1 MLKVVKAF
9 VSGLSDKERKLFY
22 MTCAILGVVLFD
34 RIIVG
39 PVTERLSMLK
49 EETRAQMRLTQQNIQ
64 ILEYRDRIINNAL
77 KYEAYYVPKVLS
89 REERIGRFLRDVEDI
104 ARQAGVSLS
113 DISPVRVPEGQDMP
127 VYGLTLECDGEMQN
141 MISFFYGIDASE
153 KPIRIS
159 AFNMG
164 VMSAED
170 HTVRCRIDIDKLIV
184 TTEGIPFDEVDTEA
198 RRPATEEPV
207 DDDFFVT
214 DQLIIE

>member
-22 MTCAILGVVLFD
+22 MTCAVLGVVLFD

-77 KYEAYYVPKVLS
+77 KYEPYYVSKVLS

-104 ARQAGVSLS
+104 ARKAGVSLS
-113 DISPVRVPEGQDMP
+113 DISPVRVPEDQQMP

-141 MISFFYGIDASE
+141 MVSFFYGIDASE
-153 KPIRIS
+153 KPIRVS
-159 AFNMG
+159 AFTMD
-164 VMSAED
+164 VMNAED

-184 TTEGIPFDEVDTEA
+184 TSEGIPLDEADRGTRISEA
-198 RRPATEEPV
+198 EELEEE
-207 DDDFFVT
+207 DFFVT
-214 DQLIIE
+214 DHLIIE